1 MRPAG
6 HPADLPQP
14 GADKADLRSRHLVDP
29 ELLAGALAFPSLDL
43 SPSGLAA
50 ARAQMEQVRQSLA
63 AGVRAHPNILR
74 RVEHAPAAS
83 ANVRLLVYRPRLTP
97 DLRPMILSIHG
108 GGLVMGSADMDDREN
123 SRWAEDLD
131 CIIVSPDYRLAPETP
146 YPGAL
151 EDCYAALLWM
161 HANAA
166 KLGGDARRIAIMGKS
181 AGGGLAAALALLARD
196 RGYVPIIH
204 QHLIYPMLDDRLPRD
219 PQRMLGEYVFNREN
233 HVQCW
238 RAYLGG
244 AAPGNAGYAVPGRR
258 EDLAGLPPT
267 FIGIGDLDLFVEA
280 AQDYAVRLKAC
291 GVPAELIFYPG
302 AYHGFDMV
310 ADAHVTRH
318 LASARREALRR
329 ALRRPMDHGG
339 HDAA

>member
-1 MRPAG
+1 L
-6 HPADLPQP
+6 DLPQP
-14 GADKADLRSRHLVDP
+14 GADNADPRSRHLVDP
-29 ELLAGALAFPSLDL
+29 ELLAGALAFPNLDL

-63 AGVRAHPNILR
+63 AGIGAHPNILR

-83 ANVRLLVYRPRLTP
+83 ADVRLLVYRPRSTP
-97 DLRPMILSIHG
+97 ELRPMILSIHG

-123 SRWAEDLD
+123 SRWAEDLA

-166 KLGGDARRIAIMGKS
+166 GLGGDANRIAIMGKS

-196 RGYVPIIH
+196 RGDVPIIH

-219 PQRMLGEYVFNREN
+219 PQHMLGDYVFTREN
-233 HVQCW
+233 HDQCW
-238 RAYLGG
+238 HAYLGDMES
-244 AAPGNAGYAVPGRR
+244 GNAGYAVPGRR
-258 EDLAGLPPT
+258 QDLAGLPPT
-267 FIGIGDLDLFVEA
+267 FIGIGGLDLFVEA
-280 AQDYAVRLKAC
+280 ARDYAGKLKAC
-291 GVPAELIFYPG
+291 GVHAEFHLYPG

-310 ADAHVTRH
+310 ADALVTKR
-318 LASARREALRR
+318 LASARREALWR
-329 ALRRPMDHGG
+329 AFDRPADGNG
-339 HDAA
+339 CDAA